1 VTNGMVGPGGSDT
14 ITPHS
19 PLLPPPTHTYTNL
32 SQLNN
37 DELMRPIYDHLSRD
51 EAFLALA
58 SGWGDRGAALPPAA
72 RAVLL
77 EELPAEGGEAP
88 LPSLVA
94 VGPPPLLLP
103 WLLRLRRRA
112 GVLNGRL
119 VLLHA
124 C

>member
-58 SGWGDRGAALPPAA
+58 SGWGDRGEGARRRSFQAAVVKVSI
-72 RAVLL
+72 AV
-77 EELPAEGGEAP
+77 AIMVFTRR
-88 LPSLVA
+88 VA
-94 VGPPPLLLP
+94 VV
-103 WLLRLRRRA
+103 RMA
-112 GVLNGRL
+112 
-119 VLLHA
+119 A
-124 C
+124 